1 MTYAD
6 VLKKQLSK
14 YMPKGLT
21 VYMRDWE
28 KNYTGEWKPAGKPL
42 ALLLHHTASCAT
54 QSKSA
59 KAPGNQ
65 KGANNGTINYIQNH
79 YDVPA
84 ANFTLDRDGTVYVHA
99 ANPVWHAGVGTF
111 KGKPPWDTLN
121 IPDDQGNRYMLG
133 VEIMSQGKIEDYTKA
148 QEKSLALLIDACAAA
163 GGWEP
168 LWLKNRPR
176 HKDWT
181 TRKIDILYSNEEV
194 KAWIVEYGSTA
205 TE

>member
-1 MTYAD
+1 MVFVD
-6 VLKKQLSK
+6 VLKSSLDTFMPAGSVT
-14 YMPKGLT
+14 YMK
-21 VYMRDWE
+21 DWRA
-28 KNYTGEWKPAGKPL
+28 NYTGVWKPDKKPV

-84 ANFTLDRDGTVYVHA
+84 ANFTLDRDGTLYVHA
-99 ANPVWHAGVGTF
+99 GNPVWHAGLGSF
-111 KGKPPWDTLN
+111 KGKKPWDSLN
-121 IPDDQGNRYMLG
+121 IPDDEGNRYMLG
-133 VEIMSQGKIEDYTKA
+133 VEIMSQGKIKDYTQA
-148 QEKSLALLIDACAAA
+148 QEIGLACLIDACSVA
-163 GGWEP
+163 GGWES

-181 TRKIDILYSNEEV
+181 SRKIDILYTNSEV
-194 KAWIVEYGSTA
+194 KDWIVKYGS
-205 TE
+205 

>member
-1 MTYAD
+1 M
-6 VLKKQLSK
+6 
-14 YMPKGLT
+14 
-21 VYMRDWE
+21 
-28 KNYTGEWKPAGKPL
+28 GKE
-42 ALLLHHTASCAT
+42 LHRRLETRRETPSHTASCAT

-111 KGKPPWDTLN
+111 KGKPPWDTLH

-194 KAWIVEYGSTA
+194 KAWVVEYGQ
-205 TE
+205 